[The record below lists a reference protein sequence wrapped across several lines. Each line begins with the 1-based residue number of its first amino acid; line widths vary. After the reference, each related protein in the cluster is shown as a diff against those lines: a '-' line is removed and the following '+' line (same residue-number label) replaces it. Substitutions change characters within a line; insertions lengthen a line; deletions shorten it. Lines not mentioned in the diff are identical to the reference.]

1 MMETEPCDVRARLEP
16 ENPATRAYNS
26 LMRSR
31 AAAVLGLVSLMLVPV
46 ASQNASR
53 GRQTA
58 PARAEAA
65 VPFKVGETLTYDVSW
80 SMLLTAGTA
89 VATVRERRSAGGST
103 AYSMDAEGRPV
114 PLVARLYPISY
125 KIDTLLDTYLLQS
138 YRSTFVAEEKSSR
151 KTAVTTFDRPR
162 RRVNYELTDETKTT
176 SEYSVPPDAQDGLAA
191 FYLLRARG
199 VKTGERFSIPVAD
212 SGTVFTASFNVGP
225 VEQIKVPYTTTTAWN
240 IQVSLTDSN
249 NQLVWKNTALWMT
262 NDARRLPIK
271 LQAEL
276 PVGHFVL
283 ALKEVR

>member
-1 MMETEPCDVRARLEP
+1 
-16 ENPATRAYNS
+16 
-26 LMRSR
+26 MRSR
-31 AAAVLGLVSLMLVPV
+31 AAAALGLVSLMLVPV
-46 ASQNASR
+46 ASQNAPR
-53 GRQTA
+53 GRQSA
-58 PARAEAA
+58 PCCADAA

-80 SMLLTAGTA
+80 SMLVTAGTA
-89 VATVRERRSAGGST
+89 VATVRERRSTGGTT

-114 PLVARLYPISY
+114 PLVARLYPLYY
-125 KIDTLLDTYLLQS
+125 KIDTLLDTYRLQS
-138 YRSTFVAEEKSSR
+138 QRSMFIAEEKSSK
-151 KTAVTTFDRPR
+151 KTALTSFDRPR
-162 RRVNYELTDETKTT
+162 QRVKFELTEETKTT

-199 VKTGERFSIPVAD
+199 VKTGERFSIPIAD
-212 SGTVFTASFNVGP
+212 SGTLYTASFNVGA

-283 ALKEVR
+283 ALKDVR